1 MKRFNSPCLYCGV
14 VSRGSTC
21 RQCTAVIQSRDI
33 NRKIRNKQY
42 DYKWQKL
49 SRYARTI
56 QPYCSRCGSSR
67 DLTAD
72 HILSLADGGQN
83 ILENIMILCRSCNS
97 SKK

>member
-33 NRKIRNKQY
+33 NRHIRNKQY

-56 QPYCSRCGSSR
+56 QPYCSRCGSQR

-83 ILENIMILCRSCNS
+83 ILENIMVLCRSCNS